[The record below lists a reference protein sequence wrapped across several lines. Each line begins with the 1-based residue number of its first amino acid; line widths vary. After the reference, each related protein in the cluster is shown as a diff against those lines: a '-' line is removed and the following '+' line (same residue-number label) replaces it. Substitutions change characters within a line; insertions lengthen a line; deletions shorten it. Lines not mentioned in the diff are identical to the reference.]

1 MDTDQLY
8 RELTEDYAAY
18 VRNIAIAAER
28 ESGQELII
36 TDEGEEWRIVN
47 YGAAEDDSIFCH
59 LASTTRGRHQKNGWY
74 PVQSGRWIEAATIHA
89 AITSR

>member
-8 RELTEDYAAY
+8 RELTEDYAAC

-36 TDEGEEWRIVN
+36 T
-47 YGAAEDDSIFCH
+47 
-59 LASTTRGRHQKNGWY
+59 
-74 PVQSGRWIEAATIHA
+74 
-89 AITSR
+89 